1 MTVDIRHDATPEPA
15 GGVGD
20 HEAAPALAIGI
31 KIGTDVSIA
40 VGAHADGWA
49 STVTRPTL
57 ELAGRDDFLPRIGD
71 PVGLVDAAGD
81 PVFAEA
87 LYAQAVHRLLT
98 ETLEATGADPRAVQV
113 TFAVPDGWSPAVV
126 ADVARAVQAATGL
139 TADRCAWTSAAVT
152 AVTAVEHATGAF
164 ADGDPVV
171 VYDFGASATTVTV
184 LAAGAD
190 PTPLTR
196 PLTSTLV
203 SGRDIDRL
211 LLDHTLEAT
220 GLGQALGARID
231 DPSILADLTELRSRC
246 RTAKETLST
255 DTGTAVD
262 ISVGPHRTEARLV
275 REDVDE
281 LVRGPV
287 LESVS
292 LVRDALAAAAI
303 DPRRVAAIVAVGG
316 GSTVPIVS
324 ELLESA
330 LHIPVIL
337 DPDPAGA
344 AAVGAALISADR
356 LAGAGAADDATALL
370 AAAAAA
376 PLPAPAPVR
385 AVEPAPVSESAPAQ
399 RLSNHKRGVLVALG
413 VAVIAVFTA
422 AGLSVGT
429 GLVGST
435 KPTTPAP
442 AEGAVPSGSHG
453 ASTAARSTPA
463 SAQAGGSAP
472 SGSGRGVPAGTA
484 GRNATTGAPSSAAAG
499 VPAASTAPQAGQPA
513 GSTAAPQPSAS
524 NGGATDGGATNGGTT
539 GGGTGSGSDGGSGNT
554 DTGGTDDG
562 SGGGAPSGGSGNSGS
577 GSGGGIGG
585 AVRQL
590 PGDVLGGVGQITC
603 GLVGLPACP

>member
-20 HEAAPALAIGI
+20 HEAATALAIGI
-31 KIGTDVSIA
+31 KIGTDLSIA
-40 VGAHADGWA
+40 VGAYADGWA
-49 STVTRPTL
+49 GTVTRPTV
-57 ELAGRDDFLPRIGD
+57 ELAGRDDFLHRIGD

-98 ETLEATGADPRAVQV
+98 EILDATGADPQTVHV
-113 TFAVPDGWSPAVV
+113 TFAVPDGWSPAVI
-126 ADVARAVQAATGL
+126 ADVGRAVQAATGL
-139 TADRCAWTSAAVT
+139 TADRCDWTSAAVT
-152 AVTAVEHATGAF
+152 AVTAAEHSTGAF

-184 LAAGAD
+184 LAAGTD

-220 GLGQALGARID
+220 GLGHTLGASVD
-231 DPSILADLTELRSRC
+231 NLSILADLTELRGRC
-246 RTAKETLST
+246 RTAKERLST

-262 ISVGPHRTEARLV
+262 ISVGEHRTQARLV

-292 LVRDALAAAAI
+292 LVRDALAAAGVN
-303 DPRRVAAIVAVGG
+303 PRRVAAIVAVGG
-316 GSTVPIVS
+316 GSSVPIVS

-337 DPDPAGA
+337 DPDPSGA
-344 AAVGAALISADR
+344 AAVGAALISADCLAADR
-356 LAGAGAADDATALL
+356 LAAAGGPDDATALL
-370 AAAAAA
+370 AAAA
-376 PLPAPAPVR
+376 PLPAPAPIH

-399 RLSNHKRGVLVALG
+399 RLSNRKRGVLVALG

-435 KPTTPAP
+435 KPATPAP
-442 AEGAVPSGSHG
+442 AEGAVPSGAHG
-453 ASTAARSTPA
+453 ASTPARSTAA
-463 SAQAGGSAP
+463 SAAAGGPTTSR
-472 SGSGRGVPAGTA
+472 SGGAAATTGTA
-484 GRNATTGAPSSAAAG
+484 GRTATTGAPTSTAAG
-499 VPAASTAPQAGQPA
+499 APAASSGAQPGQPA
-513 GSTAAPQPSAS
+513 ASTAAPQPSTS
-524 NGGATDGGATNGGTT
+524 NGGTDNGGATNGGT
-539 GGGTGSGSDGGSGNT
+539 GSGSGTGNT

-562 SGGGAPSGGSGNSGS
+562 SGGGTSSGGSGSGNS